1 MATGWKSFYNHNK
14 GKEEVIEEVIEVA
27 PARSGVC
34 FNCGHGS
41 WTMKTKKG
49 VFYRKCKA
57 CGEDQPE
64 IT

>member
-1 MATGWKSFYNHNK
+1 MSQAGKDAAKHFYRPMEVV
-14 GKEEVIEEVIEVA
+14 EEVKEA
-27 PARSGVC
+27 TPDRSGVC

-57 CGEDQPE
+57 CGADQPE